1 MQILKIAFIF
11 GKNGANQPKNE
22 IELRFLE
29 AAEYGNIPT
38 VRRMLEGFFIFLL
51 ELEGCRGPE
60 NLPEKATFSL
70 LYLMQFLKKII

>member
-1 MQILKIAFIF
+1 MQILEKAFIF

-38 VRRMLEGFFIFLL
+38 VRRMLEGFFFYYY
-51 ELEGCRGPE
+51 
-60 NLPEKATFSL
+60 NLKAVAYSL
-70 LYLMQFLKKII
+70 